1 MTFLY
6 STCHTEVSRLAKRLC
21 FVFWGFTHPNGKPKN
36 CKIGANLMTTGNKGS
51 RWRKF
56 ALPNWKGCFSNK
68 NRSDPT
74 RVSFL
79 PLTMSEIFN
88 RFSLHAA
95 KFSSQVWLCL
105 AVIWLVVL
113 GCSIASIRAQS
124 FSVRQQRF
132 WLFVVICVPLFG
144 VLAYLPFSFRREQL
158 LQLFFIRQQ
167 KDRSKK
173 AITVPVRNEGGRVA

>member
-1 MTFLY
+1 
-6 STCHTEVSRLAKRLC
+6 
-21 FVFWGFTHPNGKPKN
+21 
-36 CKIGANLMTTGNKGS
+36 
-51 RWRKF
+51 
-56 ALPNWKGCFSNK
+56 
-68 NRSDPT
+68 
-74 RVSFL
+74 
-79 PLTMSEIFN
+79 MSEIFS

-95 KFSSQVWLCL
+95 KFSGQVWVCL

-113 GCSIASIRAQS
+113 GCSLASIRAQA

-132 WLFVVICVPLFG
+132 WQLVVICVPVFG

-173 AITVPVRNEGGRVA
+173 AIAAPARSEGGRVA